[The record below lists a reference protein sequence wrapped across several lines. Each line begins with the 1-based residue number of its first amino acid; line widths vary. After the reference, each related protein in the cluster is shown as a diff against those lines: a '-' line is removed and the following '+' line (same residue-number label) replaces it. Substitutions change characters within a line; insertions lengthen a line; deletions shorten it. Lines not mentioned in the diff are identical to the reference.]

1 METKKIWKSKTI
13 WLGIIEIAIG
23 ILSYLQGELQ
33 NGVQL
38 TAAGVLTV
46 ILRLV
51 TNKAVS
57 FNFPKL

>member
-33 NGVQL
+33 SGVQL

-46 ILRLV
+46 ILRVV

>member
-33 NGVQL
+33 GGVQL

-46 ILRLV
+46 LLRLV
-51 TNKAVS
+51 TKQAIS
-57 FNFPKL
+57 FSFPKR